1 MKAFEQKRVVTLLSP
16 NVSLGEALYAIEQT
30 SDPALPVVGENGFVG
45 VVLRE
50 DLMRYAPSPATSL
63 SKWEMNY
70 LLNGIS
76 VGDEKLIKPVPVIE
90 ADAHVDELIAVF
102 HSSGSPV
109 IGITLQG
116 RFCQLL
122 SWRGL
127 LDELWSERQAE
138 RRELVMAR

>member
-1 MKAFEQKRVVTLLSP
+1 MKTFEQKRVVTLLSP
-16 NVSLGEALYAIEQT
+16 NVSLGEALYAMDQT

-63 SKWEMNY
+63 SKWEMNF
-70 LLNGIS
+70 LLNDIS
-76 VGDEKLIKPVPVIE
+76 VADEKLIRGVSQVE
-90 ADAHVDELIAVF
+90 AHAHLDELIEAF
-102 HSSGSPV
+102 RSSESPV
-109 IGITLQG
+109 IGVTLHG

-127 LDELWSERQAE
+127 LEEFWSERQAE
-138 RRELVMAR
+138 RRDLVMAR